1 MIKKATQVLNPP
13 FTSNRIGL
21 LFHSLIVGVT
31 TGVVVSIF
39 RWIIDHTMDLL
50 FTIYPQMSRNWLLI
64 IPYGLLMVIICFLLG
79 KITGPYL
86 DNLVGSG
93 VPQVEAAL
101 LGENKMN
108 WWQILW
114 RKFVGGLLAICPG
127 LMLGREGPCIQ
138 MGAMIG
144 QGYAE
149 SAFKVDEDEART
161 LQEAGVAAGLSAA
174 FSAPLAGAIFLVEE
188 ITFNFKPDK
197 IISAL
202 IACFSA
208 DLVTVFFLGTKPCL
222 YLPVKGYLPL
232 TAYIYLPLIGIVLGL
247 LAYVYQF
254 WLLSLKPIF
263 SKLTIIPA
271 KYHSII
277 PFLLIIP
284 VGIFNAKLLGGSHV
298 LITTLFNQ
306 NLITNTHLGSISL
319 LLMPLLLFL
328 IRYVF
333 SMLSYGSSVPGGIFM
348 PILVLGTLLGVFFA
362 NSLIQCNLI
371 SSTYFPHIVIIS
383 MAAYFGA
390 IEKAPFTAIIL
401 VTEMVGT
408 VEQVLPMVI
417 TTFVAYYVLDLI
429 GGRPIYEALRIQKGK

>member
-149 SAFKVDEDEART
+149 SAFKVDEDESRT

-208 DLVTVFFLGTKPCL
+208 DLVTVFFLGIKPCL

-254 WLLSLKPIF
+254 CLLSLNPIF

>member
-254 WLLSLKPIF
+254 CLLSLKSIF

>member
-101 LGENKMN
+101 LGENKIN

-254 WLLSLKPIF
+254 CLLSLKPIF

-306 NLITNTHLGSISL
+306 NLITNIHLGSISL

>member
-254 WLLSLKPIF
+254 CLLSLKPIF

-271 KYHSII
+271 
-277 PFLLIIP
+277 
-284 VGIFNAKLLGGSHV
+284 
-298 LITTLFNQ
+298 
-306 NLITNTHLGSISL
+306 IS
-319 LLMPLLLFL
+319 
-328 IRYVF
+328 
-333 SMLSYGSSVPGGIFM
+333 
-348 PILVLGTLLGVFFA
+348 
-362 NSLIQCNLI
+362 
-371 SSTYFPHIVIIS
+371 
-383 MAAYFGA
+383 
-390 IEKAPFTAIIL
+390 
-401 VTEMVGT
+401 
-408 VEQVLPMVI
+408 
-417 TTFVAYYVLDLI
+417 
-429 GGRPIYEALRIQKGK
+429 

>member
-1 MIKKATQVLNPP
+1 
-13 FTSNRIGL
+13 
-21 LFHSLIVGVT
+21 
-31 TGVVVSIF
+31 
-39 RWIIDHTMDLL
+39 MDLL

-254 WLLSLKPIF
+254 CLLSLKPIF

>member
-64 IPYGLLMVIICFLLG
+64 IPYGLMVIICFLLG

-254 WLLSLKPIF
+254 CLLSLKPIF